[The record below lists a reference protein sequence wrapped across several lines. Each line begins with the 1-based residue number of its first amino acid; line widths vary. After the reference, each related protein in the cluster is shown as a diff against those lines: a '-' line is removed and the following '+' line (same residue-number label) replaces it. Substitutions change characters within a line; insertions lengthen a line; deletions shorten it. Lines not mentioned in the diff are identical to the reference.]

1 MATTVSDLTVKE
13 LKEIISDTVKDSMED
28 IIEEIMALQS
38 EEYIRSIKEARKDY
52 KKGRVKSFEELFEW
66 DTP

>member
-1 MATTVSDLTVKE
+1 MNMATTVSDLTVKE

-38 EEYIRSIKEARKDY
+38 EGYIRSIKEARDDY
-52 KKGRVKSFEELFEW
+52 KKGRVKSFEELFE
-66 DTP
+66 

>member
-1 MATTVSDLTVKE
+1 MNMATTVSDLTVKE

-52 KKGRVKSFEELFEW
+52 KKGRVKSFEELFE
-66 DTP
+66 

>member
-52 KKGRVKSFEELFEW
+52 KKGRVKSFEELFE
-66 DTP
+66 

>member
-28 IIEEIMALQS
+28 MLEEVMALQS
-38 EEYIRSIKEARKDY
+38 EEYIRSINEAREDY
-52 KKGRVKSFEELFEW
+52 KKGRVKSFEELFE
-66 DTP
+66 